1 MSGSGRLFRRCGCR
15 DDDGRQAGTRCP
27 NLTANRKHGTW
38 CFRIDLPTQGGKRRP
53 MERGGYTR
61 KADAERALTDV
72 INRRDGGIAI
82 NDRETVDIFLA
93 EWLDGRRHSLKPK
106 TWHSYSEYVHKTIIP
121 ALGTVRLEA
130 LRHGHVVQLVN
141 DLEAAGKGPATIHR
155 VVATLRSALSTA
167 VAQRRLPH
175 NPAAQVEMPPE
186 RPVEREPWS
195 VAQAVTFLDYVTGDP
210 LAEVFETMICTGL
223 RRGETLALRWSFID
237 LDRRLLRIDPRRGNL
252 SDVNGRLM
260 FTAPKTKGSAAVVG
274 LSRRVVAALARQ
286 RARQDLDRAEW
297 AEAYTDDDLVFARPD
312 GAPLRPEK
320 VLRRFR
326 ALSAAAGLPECT
338 LHDLRHLA
346 VTVALADGVPLA
358 MVSKFARHATTAMTG
373 DRYGHLAP
381 DVSTAVA
388 DSIGGVL
395 DAAAAELAAERA
407 LRAVR
412 TTDAHDHD
420 REGADT

>member
-1 MSGSGRLFRRCGCR
+1 
-15 DDDGRQAGTRCP
+15 
-27 NLTANRKHGTW
+27 
-38 CFRIDLPTQGGKRRP
+38 
-53 MERGGYTR
+53 MERGGYAR
-61 KADAERALTDV
+61 KADAERALTGV
-72 INRRDGGIAI
+72 INRRDGGVAV
-82 NDRETVDIFLA
+82 NDHETVGDFLTG
-93 EWLDGRRHSLKPK
+93 WLDGRRHSLKPK
-106 TWHSYSEYVHKTIIP
+106 TTLSYSEYIHKTLIP
-121 ALGTVRLEA
+121 ALGTVKLEA
-130 LRHGHVVQLVN
+130 LRHGHVVQLVS

-155 VVATLRSALSTA
+155 VVATLRSALGAA

-175 NPAAQVEMPPE
+175 NVASQVEMPPE
-186 RPVEREPWS
+186 RPAEREPWS
-195 VAQAVTFLDYVTGDP
+195 VAQAVGFLDFATGDP

-237 LDRRLLRIDPRRGNL
+237 LDRRLLRIDARRGNL

-286 RARQDLDRAEW
+286 RARQDLDRADW

-320 VLRRFR
+320 VLRRFQ
-326 ALSAAAGLPECT
+326 ALSAAAGLPKCT

-346 VTVALADGVPLA
+346 VTVALADGVPLT
-358 MVSKFARHATTAMTG
+358 MVSKFARHTTTAMTG

-412 TTDAHDHD
+412 TTDAHHHD